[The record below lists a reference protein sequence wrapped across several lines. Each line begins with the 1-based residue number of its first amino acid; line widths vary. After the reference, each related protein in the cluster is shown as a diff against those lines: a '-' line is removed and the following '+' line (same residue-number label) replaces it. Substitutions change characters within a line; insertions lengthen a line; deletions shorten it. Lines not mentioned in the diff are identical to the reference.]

1 MYRKLLMICGSI
13 LSVLSV
19 SAAPAGGSTGNV
31 QKVHFI
37 QDDAQDYMVSKLYK
51 LKYAQAND
59 LVPFV
64 LGMVMRYNINSSA
77 NTILGA
83 NNEQILTVTCPVE
96 MMPYV
101 DDFVA
106 KVDRNIQIG
115 GKTPGDIIR
124 GTGITRA
131 VYQPKYRSGEGLV
144 NVLVNSVIGTGPAGA
159 VYAYDRNSNQ
169 IYWKDN
175 SSNTPFVFE
184 FLTFI
189 DRPAPQI
196 VFELKLY
203 EVRESLLRDL
213 GIEYLAWKNGPGLNI
228 FQTAFDAF
236 SLSSG
241 GSAALTAI
249 SGPVGGFLVAPQF
262 DASFIRMLAQ
272 KGNAKVVNSA
282 MLSVSN
288 SDSQSY
294 AVYFNPQLQ
303 NIVKSNNDI
312 TSVTVSNLNLPEGFN
327 QLYLR
332 IDQPIVNIHYGTS
345 QAGYS
350 KEEIF
355 SVKPYK
361 PGSYNQY
368 PGTVFFHYS
377 IQSATVLERSNTG
390 EELVSTDSMSSSV
403 LLDLNKEFILG
414 QWDCQQE
421 VEQVIGVPF
430 LSQIPILKYL
440 FSTTTVQKENC
451 RLYLSI
457 LPRLLNT
464 AEEHQ
469 FASGKLFTLEK

>member
-19 SAAPAGGSTGNV
+19 SAVPAGGSTGNV

-64 LGMVMRYNINSSA
+64 SGMVMRYNINSSA

-159 VYAYDRNSNQ
+159 VYAYDQNSNQ

-213 GIEYLAWKNGPGLNI
+213 ALNI
-228 FQTAFDAF
+228 WR
-236 SLSSG
+236 G
-241 GSAALTAI
+241 
-249 SGPVGGFLVAPQF
+249 
-262 DASFIRMLAQ
+262 
-272 KGNAKVVNSA
+272 K
-282 MLSVSN
+282 
-288 SDSQSY
+288 
-294 AVYFNPQLQ
+294 
-303 NIVKSNNDI
+303 
-312 TSVTVSNLNLPEGFN
+312 TVP
-327 QLYLR
+327 
-332 IDQPIVNIHYGTS
+332 
-345 QAGYS
+345 A
-350 KEEIF
+350 
-355 SVKPYK
+355 
-361 PGSYNQY
+361 
-368 PGTVFFHYS
+368 
-377 IQSATVLERSNTG
+377 
-390 EELVSTDSMSSSV
+390 
-403 LLDLNKEFILG
+403 
-414 QWDCQQE
+414 
-421 VEQVIGVPF
+421 
-430 LSQIPILKYL
+430 
-440 FSTTTVQKENC
+440 
-451 RLYLSI
+451 
-457 LPRLLNT
+457 
-464 AEEHQ
+464 
-469 FASGKLFTLEK
+469 